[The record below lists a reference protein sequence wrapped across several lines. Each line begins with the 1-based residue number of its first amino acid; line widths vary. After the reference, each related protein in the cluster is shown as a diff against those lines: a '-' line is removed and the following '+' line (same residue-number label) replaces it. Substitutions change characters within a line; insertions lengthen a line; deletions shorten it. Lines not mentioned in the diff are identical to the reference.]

1 MRTQTRRSRD
11 NASTQHCAFCI
22 CISELDEELRL
33 FYSVNSTQRFFSVYV
48 NRPELVEET
57 NQFGKDWKIPI
68 HLPICKRN
76 AYACKF
82 WIRSGALST
91 CNGYGQQQNKYYTF
105 FCRRR
110 RCAHWNSL
118 QDLYFISENRQH
130 TIFFIE
136 ILPSCEGGEVVDED
150 NMRTKRQQ
158 IYDSDIC
165 IMYNGTITSN
175 CSSLRQPILSFSA
188 RGRNSTRPPVVCL
201 AFSPFCKWNMSGDVY
216 ASISFT
222 TIRPGRPVPRRPFG
236 RTNYGPHTGYEYFMR
251 ELTSSNLNL
260 TLNLKLQFIL
270 WRRRSAYELERT
282 HYAVHA

>member
-1 MRTQTRRSRD
+1 M
-11 NASTQHCAFCI
+11 
-22 CISELDEELRL
+22 
-33 FYSVNSTQRFFSVYV
+33 

-188 RGRNSTRPPVVCL
+188 RGREQHTSASSLSRVFSILQMKYVRWCVRINFIYYYSAWPPRASSPIRTDKLWAAHWLRVFYAGVDFIKFKSDVKSQTPIYPLTTAKRLWTRT
-201 AFSPFCKWNMSGDVY
+201 Y
-216 ASISFT
+216 ALRSARLKYDFVILHTCMHHVWRFAGHYVDARSKYISIS
-222 TIRPGRPVPRRPFG
+222 RR
-236 RTNYGPHTGYEYFMR
+236 
-251 ELTSSNLNL
+251 
-260 TLNLKLQFIL
+260 
-270 WRRRSAYELERT
+270 
-282 HYAVHA
+282 V